1 METVTTLR
9 PNNERAFSAEYYA
22 AAVSTR
28 LLRGKPLDIQ
38 LSKHDFIIILLQSL
52 GPAQVSSTIVNDIF
66 EQIDADKNGF
76 INGDELTNFLQAK
89 QHARFSEFMYKKLAR
104 VSNVGGSMFVCGSSL
119 SILNNLWKRSHET
132 TGGIM
137 LFLSYVL
144 IWLFLIGSALF
155 VGDFIISTR
164 RRLKDEGVKSF
175 VAQLLRKNVRSL
187 GQASTIVIGF
197 EALKFTNPDNL
208 CFLLSLLPQ
217 AVNLMWLW
225 GSLFY
230 VLAIHS
236 KELALSDA
244 ATAALWVIGGVSYFL
259 GGFLSV
265 SSSPLLAILYLCR
278 HIRHALSS
286 HLSNKCVCVDIHL
299 R

>member
-1 METVTTLR
+1 
-9 PNNERAFSAEYYA
+9 
-22 AAVSTR
+22 
-28 LLRGKPLDIQ
+28 
-38 LSKHDFIIILLQSL
+38 
-52 GPAQVSSTIVNDIF
+52 
-66 EQIDADKNGF
+66 
-76 INGDELTNFLQAK
+76 
-89 QHARFSEFMYKKLAR
+89 
-104 VSNVGGSMFVCGSSL
+104 MFVCGSSL

-175 VAQLLRKNVRSL
+175 VAQLFRKNVRSL
-187 GQASTIVIGF
+187 GQASIIVIGF
-197 EALKFTNPDNL
+197 EALKFTNPDDL

-244 ATAALWVIGGVSYFL
+244 ASATLWVIGGVSYFL

-299 R
+299 L

>member
-1 METVTTLR
+1 MMETVTTLH
-9 PNNERAFSAEYYA
+9 PNERAFSAEYYA

-76 INGDELTNFLQAK
+76 INGDELTNFIQAK
-89 QHARFSEFMYKKLAR
+89 QHARFSEFRYKKLAR

-187 GQASTIVIGF
+187 GQV
-197 EALKFTNPDNL
+197 
-208 CFLLSLLPQ
+208 
-217 AVNLMWLW
+217 VNLMWLW

-236 KELALSDA
+236 KELALSDTA
-244 ATAALWVIGGVSYFL
+244 SAALWVIGGVSYFL

-265 SSSPLLAILYLCR
+265 SSLPRLVILL
-278 HIRHALSS
+278 
-286 HLSNKCVCVDIHL
+286 
-299 R
+299 